1 MAKAK
6 PQMSLSLPGE
16 KAQTETAQT
25 EPKKKSDKKRRP
37 LGLYLRNDVLAAVQE
52 IATENG
58 QAVHGIVTFAVTYFI
73 KQYRAGK
80 VKIETETKQKLK
92 LDL

>member
-6 PQMSLSLPGE
+6 PDISDSL
-16 KAQTETAQT
+16 KQT
-25 EPKKKSDKKRRP
+25 EPEPGAKKSGKRSP
-37 LGLYLRNDVLAAVQE
+37 LGLYLRNDVMAAVQE
-52 IATENG
+52 IAAKEN
-58 QAVHGIVTFAVTYFI
+58 QAVHGIITFAVTYFV

-80 VKIETETKQKLK
+80 VKVETETIQKLK

>member
-1 MAKAK
+1 MAKKDAVKEGLTNVFAK
-6 PQMSLSLPGE
+6 
-16 KAQTETAQT
+16 T
-25 EPKKKSDKKRRP
+25 EPDQGEPAKKSGKRFP
-37 LGLYLRNDVLAAVQE
+37 LGLYLRNDTLAAVQE

-58 QAVHGIVTFAVTYFI
+58 QKVHGIVTFAVTYFI

-80 VKIETETKQKLK
+80 VKIETETRQKLK

>member
-1 MAKAK
+1 MKDLFTK
-6 PQMSLSLPGE
+6 
-16 KAQTETAQT
+16 TENAPA
-25 EPKKKSDKKRRP
+25 EGAKKSDKKRRP

-58 QAVHGIVTFAVTYFI
+58 QAVHGIVTYAVTYFI

-80 VKIETETKQKLK
+80 VKIETEQKAKLK

>member
-1 MAKAK
+1 MTDLFTKTETA
-6 PQMSLSLPGE
+6 PGE
-16 KAQTETAQT
+16 KKTG
-25 EPKKKSDKKRRP
+25 KRRP
-37 LGLYLRNDVLAAVQE
+37 LGLYLRNDV
-52 IATENG
+52 IAEVESIADENG
-58 QAVHGIVTFAVTYFI
+58 QAVHGIITYAVSYFI

>member
-6 PQMSLSLPGE
+6 RPSMTDLFTKTETAPGE
-16 KAQTETAQT
+16 KKTG
-25 EPKKKSDKKRRP
+25 KRRP
-37 LGLYLRNDVLAAVQE
+37 LGLYLRNDV
-52 IATENG
+52 IAEVESIADENG
-58 QAVHGIVTFAVTYFI
+58 QAVHGIITYAVSYFI

>member
-16 KAQTETAQT
+16 KAQPEPQP

-80 VKIETETKQKLK
+80 VKIETETRQRLK

>member
-1 MAKAK
+1 MAKVK
-6 PQMSLSLPGE
+6 PTTKGVFE
-16 KAQTETAQT
+16 KTTTAGPT
-25 EPKKKSDKKRRP
+25 EPEKKSGKRRP
-37 LGLYLRNDVLAAVQE
+37 LGLYLRNDILAAVQD
-52 IATENG
+52 IAAENN
-58 QAVHGIVTFAVTYFI
+58 QAIHGIVTFAVSYFI